1 MPRILALLA
10 LPLLVVPTIAADP
23 PAPVGRRVADFTL
36 PDPAGKPWSLADH
49 TRDAK
54 GTVVVFLA
62 TGCPVSNAY
71 LPTLTS
77 LHKRFAK
84 EGVVFVGV
92 NSHPADD
99 AAAVADHAKANG
111 VPFSVL
117 KDAAGEVAT
126 KFAVERVPTAVVLDA
141 GRTVRY
147 AGRIDDQFSPGVHR
161 AKASAREL
169 AAAVDAVV
177 DGREVRTPFAPAAGC
192 KLGRPAT
199 TAPAGEPITFHN
211 QVSRVLQAKC
221 QRCHR
226 PGEPAPFSLLD
237 YKTAKGW
244 AGMIREVVAD
254 GVMPPWHADAPRGH
268 FRNDRRLSDAEK
280 ATLLGWVDQGCPE
293 GDPAD
298 APAPLEFAPGW
309 RLGRQPD
316 VVLTMN
322 KPVDVPAQYLWGVA
336 GMPYQYVPVGEPFK
350 EDTWVQA
357 AEVRPDYRA
366 ALHHV
371 IAFVIPPGKTMY
383 DVAGPDFARY
393 MLAAYVPGDD
403 PMILPEGTAKLVK
416 KGSKILFEMHYTP
429 MGKAGKDRSSIG
441 LVLAKSPPK
450 WKSESDAIANDR
462 FAIPPGEANHLVPAV
477 KRFHKPATLV
487 ALTPHMHLRGKSFQ
501 FELVRPDES
510 REVLLNVPRYDFNWQ
525 VQYVLAKP
533 VTIPAGSRIECLALF
548 DNSADN
554 PFNPDPGKRVH
565 WGEQTWEEMMIGFV
579 EYLEPGPRKEAP

>member
-1 MPRILALLA
+1 VSRLLT
-10 LPLLVVPTIAADP
+10 LLVLAAPAFAADP

-36 PDPAGKPWSLADH
+36 PDAAGNRWSLADH
-49 TRDAK
+49 TRDSK
-54 GTVVVFLA
+54 GAVVVFLA

-99 AAAVADHAKANG
+99 AAAVADHARANAI
-111 VPFSVL
+111 PFPVL
-117 KDAAGEVAT
+117 KDAAGEVAS
-126 KFAVERVPTAVVLDA
+126 KFAVDRVPTAVVLDA

-161 AKASAREL
+161 PKPTAREL

-177 DGREVRTPFAPAAGC
+177 GGREVTAPFAAPAGC
-192 KLGRPAT
+192 KLTGPKP
-199 TAPAGEPITFHN
+199 TAPAGEPVTFHN
-211 QVSRVLQAKC
+211 QVERIMQAKC
-221 QRCHR
+221 QGCHR
-226 PGEPAPFSLLD
+226 PGEPAPFSLLEF
-237 YKTAKGW
+237 KTAKAW

-268 FRNDRRLSDAEK
+268 FSNDRRLSDADK
-280 ATLLGWVDQGCPE
+280 ATLLAWVDQGCPE

-298 APAPLEFAPGW
+298 APAPLRFVTGW

-322 KPVDVPAQYLWGVA
+322 KPISVPAQYMWGAV
-336 GMPYQYVPVGEPFK
+336 GMPYQYVPAGEPFK

-357 AEVRPDYRA
+357 VEVRPDFRA
-366 ALHHV
+366 ALHHI
-371 IAFVIPPGKTMY
+371 IAFVIPPGKTMM
-383 DVAGPDFARY
+383 DIAGPQFGRHL
-393 MLAAYVPGDD
+393 LAAYVPGDD
-403 PMILPEGTAKLVK
+403 PVILPEGTAKLIP
-416 KGSKILFEMHYTP
+416 KGSRLLFEMHYTP
-429 MGKAGKDRSSIG
+429 MGKPGVDRSGIG

-450 WKSESDAIANDR
+450 WKSQSDAIANDR
-462 FAIPPGEANHLVPAV
+462 FTIPPGAANHEVKAV
-477 KRFHKPATLV
+477 RRFKQPATLV
-487 ALTPHMHLRGKSFQ
+487 ALTPHMHLRGKSFKY
-501 FELVRPDES
+501 ELVRPDES

-533 VTIPAGSRIECLALF
+533 VAIPAGGRIECTAVF
-548 DNSADN
+548 DNSAGN
-554 PFNPDPGKRVH
+554 PFNPDPGKKVY
-565 WGEQTWEEMMIGFV
+565 WGEQTWQEMMIGFV
-579 EYLEPGPRKEAP
+579 EYLEPGPAAGTP